1 MPERKRFFFFQLT
14 PSLSCQCLIYFQIKL
29 KSFVCINQCMKVS
42 NWWSESYESERA
54 AGDGIEIL
62 QRIIDALSLC
72 SSFTEKLFVWCCDA
86 EGVDV
91 ESLIWRQP
99 GDPSEVCT
107 SWTAANFPSR
117 LNQTAAKTL
126 PICSCLAQCILV
138 SDVKSKETAKYLE
151 TVDPARS

>member
-1 MPERKRFFFFQLT
+1 MIFSNQVEP
-14 PSLSCQCLIYFQIKL
+14 
-29 KSFVCINQCMKVS
+29 FVCINQCMKVS
-42 NWWSESYESERA
+42 NWGSESYESERA

-62 QRIIDALSLC
+62 QRFIDTLSSC
-72 SSFTEKLFVWCCDA
+72 SSFIEKLFLWCCDA

-117 LNQTAAKTL
+117 LNQPAAKTL
-126 PICSCLAQCILV
+126 PICSCLAHYILV
-138 SDVKSKETAKYLE
+138 GDVKSKETAKYLE